1 MASKTVCNFEKFGYC
16 RMKNECKDYHPTE
29 ICKNKS
35 CKISR
40 CKRRHPKTCKYF
52 ESGYCKFKES
62 CKYEHKMKVDDL
74 LDKILKLERQNVGF
88 REIEEQQEFAI
99 FVLNERLSKLEME
112 NKSLRRELSKDH
124 KKENKSDKETLVSDD
139 ELMETNIEYTTM
151 NIPEQN
157 ATENLKNQIKFTVEV
172 QTEVEE
178 TIKNININDKTFVE
192 AKDILKNFHDKINE
206 CVKKPEVQA
215 AFTGQNYEALMKL
228 VDKLNVECNKVLT
241 KSLRTN
247 FFRSFI
253 SNELKEFLNE
263 LIKMRNPKTNNK
275 RKNIE

>member
-1 MASKTVCNFEKFGYC
+1 
-16 RMKNECKDYHPTE
+16 
-29 ICKNKS
+29 
-35 CKISR
+35 
-40 CKRRHPKTCKYF
+40 
-52 ESGYCKFKES
+52 
-62 CKYEHKMKVDDL
+62 
-74 LDKILKLERQNVGF
+74 
-88 REIEEQQEFAI
+88 
-99 FVLNERLSKLEME
+99 ME
-112 NKSLRRELSKDH
+112 NKFLLRKLSEEQN
-124 KKENKSDKETLVSDD
+124 KENKSYKDTLVSDD
-139 ELMETNIEYTTM
+139 ELMETNTEYTTM

-192 AKDILKNFHDKINE
+192 AKDILKNFQDKINE
-206 CVKKPEVQA
+206 SVKQPEVQA
-215 AFTGQNYEALMKL
+215 AFPGQNYEALMKL

-247 FFRSFI
+247 FFRSFL